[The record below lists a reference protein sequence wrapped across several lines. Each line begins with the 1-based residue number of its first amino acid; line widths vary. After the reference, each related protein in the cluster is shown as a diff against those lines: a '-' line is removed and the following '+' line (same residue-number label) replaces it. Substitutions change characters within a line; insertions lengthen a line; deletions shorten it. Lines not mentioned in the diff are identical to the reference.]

1 MDTTI
6 KVVKEQAKALQQ
18 ALNEAGHDI
27 GYSQC
32 LELISKQN
40 GFADWN
46 TYCAHLKSNFTA
58 TPQPSNVPRASISD
72 LERLSLIATAP
83 TCRLIVL
90 IDDIDPCDL
99 IRRIAEDKPRPG
111 GAFFN
116 VVYDKKVSPFV
127 PDSKIFFGTDF
138 TLHPITENF
147 PWMSALRAME
157 KASPDAVFLFHP
169 PTALYKE
176 IEILAC
182 CRPAYV
188 FMSEQEFL
196 EVEAYMRRFHKNLLL
211 FRCSELMKQSSSSV

>member
-1 MDTTI
+1 MDTAI
-6 KVVKEQAKALQQ
+6 KAVKEQAKALQQ

-40 GFADWN
+40 GFSDWN
-46 TYCAHLKSNFTA
+46 TYCAHLKSNFTTA
-58 TPQPSNVPRASISD
+58 PQPNDVPKHSISD
-72 LERLSLIATAP
+72 LKRLSLIATAP

-99 IRRIAEDKPRPG
+99 IRRIAKDEPRPG

-127 PDSKIFFGTDF
+127 PDNQIFFGTDF
-138 TLHPITENF
+138 TLHPISEKF
-147 PWMSALRAME
+147 PWKSALRAME
-157 KASPDAVFLFHP
+157 KASQDAVFLFHP

-176 IEILAC
+176 IDILAC

-196 EVEAYMRRFHKNLLL
+196 EIETHMRLFHKNLLL
-211 FRCSELMKQSSSSV
+211 FKCSDLIKQEASSV